1 MDYAAIAKI
10 IKEIMN
16 GSNLKVALVNTLSR
30 YFKETDSSFNSKSF
44 KADCS
49 SNGCQSK
56 EINDDE
62 EIEEEPVPVKL
73 TNQPKINFNFQ
84 EVEEALLRMPS
95 IVTKTLGNDKRKNSK
110 KA

>member
-16 GSNLKVALVNTLSR
+16 GSNLKVALVNTLAR
-30 YFKETDSSFNSKSF
+30 YFKETDSTFNSKSF
-44 KADCS
+44 TNACS
-49 SNGCQSK
+49 SNGYDAK
-56 EINDDE
+56 EIEEDE
-62 EIEEEPVPVKL
+62 EAEEEPVPVKL
-73 TNQPKINFNFQ
+73 TNQPKIRFNFK
-84 EVEEALLRMPS
+84 EVEEALLRMPG